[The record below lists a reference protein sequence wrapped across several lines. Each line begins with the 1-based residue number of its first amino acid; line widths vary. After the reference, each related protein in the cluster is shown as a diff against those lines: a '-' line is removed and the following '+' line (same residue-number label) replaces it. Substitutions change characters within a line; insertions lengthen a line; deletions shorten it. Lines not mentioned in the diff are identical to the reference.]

1 MTPSFAMPAVITGL
15 HVMRFEGGVS
25 GRGASEWRPS
35 LPLRPYTLFLLL
47 PFVWLMA
54 CSAPAPALVQPAS
67 PPPPTSTPVP
77 PPTAKVLRIGLAR
90 YPDVLDPQRAPL
102 GSEAHVL
109 RLVYE
114 GLTTL
119 DARGNVASG
128 AAERWT
134 LSPDGLQM
142 TFYLRD
148 DVKRADGTP
157 ITARDFVFALKRA
170 LDPRLENRTNPILL
184 YDIKGAAHVDQLDPL
199 TRPEE
204 VSKALNNVG
213 IRATDD
219 RTLVVTFQKPTGNW
233 QSIASTLALFPTD
246 AQSVERDPDNWWA
259 HPEGHNGNGAFRVQ
273 SIEPYKRIVLVPNA
287 NYWRGKPALD
297 RLELIYFSG
306 GNGLLEAYRRGEI
319 DLAANL
325 TADEAN
331 ALDATWQREV
341 VRAPLPIVYL
351 IVFNRTHKPFDD
363 RNVRLALAYA
373 FDREGWVR
381 TMFQGV
387 GKAYTRWLPPG
398 IPGAQADSPGVP
410 SFDPQAAVRTL
421 VNNGY
426 AAKDSTAENPKVDCA
441 KLGTIKLTYLDS
453 PVNAVR
459 YTFLATNFTRVLGC
473 PIALEPVNQLPARV
487 PIAVHAYRHAY
498 PHPRN
503 WLSPLWTCNSKF
515 AASFGYCN
523 KDLDALLARAD
534 QERDAQKALALYQSA
549 EALLLKDVPAAF
561 ANYLEG
567 VSLIK
572 PYVLGV
578 REHTS
583 AFDTEWAG
591 EWGPVWLYNVDLTRV
606 PASYPR
612 K

>member
-1 MTPSFAMPAVITGL
+1 
-15 HVMRFEGGVS
+15 
-25 GRGASEWRPS
+25 
-35 LPLRPYTLFLLL
+35 
-47 PFVWLMA
+47 
-54 CSAPAPALVQPAS
+54 
-67 PPPPTSTPVP
+67 
-77 PPTAKVLRIGLAR
+77 VLRLGLAH

-119 DARGNVASG
+119 DARGDVSG
-128 AAERWT
+128 GVAERWT

-170 LDPRLENRTNPILL
+170 LDPRNENRTNPILL
-184 YDIKGAAHVDQLDPL
+184 YDIKGAAQVDQLDAL

-204 VSKALNNVG
+204 IDKALNNVG
-213 IRATDD
+213 VRALDE
-219 RTLVVTFQKPTGNW
+219 RTLVVTFQKPIGYW
-233 QSIASTLALFPTD
+233 HIIAATMALFPTD
-246 AQSVERDPDNWWA
+246 AKSVERDPDNWWA
-259 HPEGHNGNGAFRVQ
+259 HPEWHNGNGAFRVQ

-287 NYWRGKPALD
+287 NYWRGKPKLD

-306 GNGLLEAYRRGEI
+306 GKGLLEAYRRGEI
-319 DLAANL
+319 DIAANL
-325 TADEAN
+325 APDESN
-331 ALDATWQREV
+331 ALDATLQSEV
-341 VRAPLPIVYL
+341 VRTSLPIVYA
-351 IVFNRTHKPFDD
+351 IAFNRTQKPFDN
-363 RNVRLALAYA
+363 RNVRLAFAQA

-381 TMFQGV
+381 EMFAGA
-387 GKAYTRWLPPG
+387 GIAYTRWIPPG
-398 IPGAQADSPGVP
+398 IPGAQADQPGVP
-410 SFDPQAAVRTL
+410 AFDPQAAVRTL

-453 PVNAVR
+453 PVNHAQ
-459 YTFLATNFTRVLGC
+459 YNFIAANFSRVFGC
-473 PIALEPVNQLPARV
+473 PIALDPVNQLPSKT
-487 PIAVHAYRHAY
+487 PISVQAYRHEY

-503 WLSPLWTCNSKF
+503 WLSGVWTCNSAF
-515 AASFGYCN
+515 ATSLGYCN
-523 KDLDALLARAD
+523 KELDALLARAD
-534 QERDAQKALALYQSA
+534 QERDASKALVLYQQA
-549 EALLLKDVPAAF
+549 EEMLLHDVPAAF
-561 ANYLEG
+561 ANHLQA

-578 REHTS
+578 REHVS
-583 AFDTEWAG
+583 AFDTEWPG
-591 EWGPVWLYNVDLTRV
+591 EWGPVWLYDVDLTRV